1 MPSFVDL
8 HAFGVLSGKEGR
20 SECIPLRMKEHAA
33 YGRLQ
38 GSSRTLLIIILG
50 QQAETETVL
59 GELEHTVT
67 LFLRGS

>member
-1 MPSFVDL
+1 
-8 HAFGVLSGKEGR
+8 
-20 SECIPLRMKEHAA
+20 MKEHAA